1 VPQVV
6 VVDANG
12 VVTRTFSGHGYTSD
26 DEIEG
31 IVDRAVAGP
40 AS

>member
-12 VVTRTFSGHGYTSD
+12 VVTRTFSGHG
-26 DEIEG
+26 
-31 IVDRAVAGP
+31 
-40 AS
+40 